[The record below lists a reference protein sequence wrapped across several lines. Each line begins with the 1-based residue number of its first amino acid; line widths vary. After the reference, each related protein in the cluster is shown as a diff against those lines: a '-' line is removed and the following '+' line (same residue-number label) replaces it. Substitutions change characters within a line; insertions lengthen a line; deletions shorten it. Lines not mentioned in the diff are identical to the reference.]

1 MIQPVK
7 RGRSLLDEI
16 ERTDSPGPALWWL
29 GQSGF
34 VVKYRSIIFYIDP
47 YLSESLTLKY
57 QHTDRPHIR
66 MTEAPFRGGEVTHAD
81 LILCTHGH
89 SDHLDPATVPAM
101 LEASPQAKV
110 VLPKSLVE
118 KAHQAGVPRERMS
131 PTDSDLRIEYFKD
144 SVYSRIYA
152 VPAAHEELNWTPLGG
167 YPCLGY
173 VLRFDNCT
181 IYHAGDCV
189 PYDGLAERLRR
200 YNVTVALL
208 PINGRDPKRGVTGN
222 FEISEAAGLAED
234 IGAQWLVPMH
244 YDMFT
249 FNTVDVNRFIE
260 HMLEQ
265 HPGRRFKVFQCGEGW
280 TVPLE

>member
-7 RGRSLLDEI
+7 RGPPLLDEI
-16 ERTDSPGPALWWL
+16 DRTDSPGPTLWWL

-34 VVKYRSIIFYIDP
+34 VVKYRSVILYIDP

-66 MTEAPFRGGEVTHAD
+66 MTEAPLRGGDVAHAD
-81 LILCTHGH
+81 MVLCTHGH

-118 KAHQAGVPRERMS
+118 KALQAGVPHERMS
-131 PTDSDLRIEYFKD
+131 PTDSDLRIEYFKNG
-144 SVYSRIYA
+144 VYTRIYA
-152 VPAAHEELNWTPLGG
+152 VPAAHEELNWTPHGG

-189 PYDGLAERLRR
+189 PYDGLVDRLKR
-200 YNVTVALL
+200 YSVTVALL
-208 PINGRDPKRGVTGN
+208 PINGRDPKRGVAGN
-222 FEISEAAGLAED
+222 FEIGEAAGLAED
-234 IGAQWLVPMH
+234 IGARWLVPMH

-249 FNTVDVNRFIE
+249 FNTVDVNRFVD
-260 HMLEQ
+260 HMLGH
-265 HPGRRFKVFQCGEGW
+265 HPGQRFKVFQCGEGW
-280 TVPLE
+280 SVPLE